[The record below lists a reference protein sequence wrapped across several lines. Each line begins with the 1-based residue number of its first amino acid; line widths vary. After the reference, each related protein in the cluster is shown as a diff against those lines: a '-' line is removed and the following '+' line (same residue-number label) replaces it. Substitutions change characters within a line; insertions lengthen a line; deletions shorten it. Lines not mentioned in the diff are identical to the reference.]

1 MPGKAPSKEAQ
12 EARRSSPDRA
22 LVRERIAAI
31 GQAEVAR
38 LVAAD
43 WDVKNPRD
51 ASTMISKYLSG
62 ERTINA
68 TAYVQLLSVLGFEV
82 ANPSPERN

>member
-12 EARRSSPDRA
+12 EARRDSPDRA
-22 LVRERIAAI
+22 LVRERIALI
-31 GQAEVAR
+31 GQDKVGR

-51 ASTMISKYLSG
+51 ASTMISKYISG

-68 TAYVQLLSVLGFEV
+68 TAYVQLLGVLGFGV
-82 ANPSPERN
+82 TRTAPE